1 MTKPNKEAKEKETAN
16 TKPRDVATPPRAWT
30 RPHQNSKTLSLSSLS
45 SSPVHTSPRSTTH
58 ATASSHS
65 HSTHQTQSHTQTS
78 QQSQP
83 VKPQP
88 TSQPA
93 QPTPSSQPSPQ
104 PSQPSPPRPLTA
116 PPEPDPKTQ
125 PEQVTA
131 HLQEPHAAP
140 PNEAVASVAAS
151 ATVRRSSGELNAVI
165 LALLYPPL
173 IFYPPLSS
181 S

>member
-58 ATASSHS
+58 STASSHS

-88 TSQPA
+88 SPQPA
-93 QPTPSSQPSPQ
+93 QPTPSLPTLSPT
-104 PSQPSPPRPLTA
+104 LT
-116 PPEPDPKTQ
+116 T
-125 PEQVTA
+125 
-131 HLQEPHAAP
+131 
-140 PNEAVASVAAS
+140 
-151 ATVRRSSGELNAVI
+151 
-165 LALLYPPL
+165 
-173 IFYPPLSS
+173 LSS
-181 S
+181 APSDCPSRARSKDTARAGHCPCAGAARSASK